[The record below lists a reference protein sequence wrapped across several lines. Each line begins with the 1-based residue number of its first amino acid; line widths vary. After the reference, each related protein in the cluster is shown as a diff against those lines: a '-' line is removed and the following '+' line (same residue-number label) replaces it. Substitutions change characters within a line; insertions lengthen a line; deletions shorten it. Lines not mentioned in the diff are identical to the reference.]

1 MQAAEVASYFHKF
14 DDAEEMYVD
23 MDRKDLALDLRKRLG
38 NWRRVLALH
47 QKWHGDKEGR
57 QNDATHNEVHQ
68 KLGESYYDHQKW
80 RNAARCFEQVKAGSG
95 STERLIDCYF
105 RSEQWDEM
113 VTLAEEL
120 PAENV
125 DHLNELGER
134 FRRAG
139 MCGPAVDALLKAGNV
154 KAAVDCCVLLNQ
166 WDRAVELAQEHNFPQ
181 IESLLSEYASSMLKQ
196 NKRLE
201 AIELYRKA
209 NKSPQAAK
217 LLCAIAE
224 ETMKTKI
231 NPLRAKK
238 LYVLAALEMERFKKK
253 SLDMSS
259 MTSAGATSAQTTAA
273 TLDNLM
279 SHDQATG
286 ESKSLE
292 RPWHG
297 AEGVHFYMLAQRQLY
312 DGEIEAAMI
321 TAVRCGQY
329 DDVLGTKEASSIIAL
344 TSFYNKHF
352 GTCSKAFIQLESQ
365 KGLPQKELDE
375 YIGLGVDIFSRHPP
389 QDPDSKALPFLD
401 VARPACVAS
410 GRPLI
415 GSESTMSCR
424 VCSHKMF
431 SREVRTTFCP
441 LCHAKL
447 Q

>member
-1 MQAAEVASYFHKF
+1 LAEKSFVQCSDYQGIQFVKRLRELGNSKMQAAEVAAYFHNF
-14 DDAEEMYVD
+14 DEAEEMYVN
-23 MDRKDLALDLRKRLG
+23 MDRKDLALELRKRLG

-47 QKWHGDKEGR
+47 TKWYGDKKGR
-57 QNDATHNEVHQ
+57 ENDATHNEVHQ

-80 RNAARCFEQVKAGSG
+80 ANAAKCFEQVKAGSG
-95 STERLIDCYF
+95 STSNLIDCYF
-105 RSEQWDEM
+105 RSEQWSSMER
-113 VTLAEEL
+113 LAEEI

-125 DHLNELGER
+125 EHLNDLGER

-139 MCGPAVDALLKAGNV
+139 MCGPAVDAFLKAGSV

-166 WDRAVELAQEHNFPQ
+166 WDRAVELAQEHDFPQ

-217 LLCAIAE
+217 LLCSLAE

-238 LYVLAALEMERFKKK
+238 LYVLAALELERFKKI
-253 SLDMSS
+253 SFSNDMSTMGG
-259 MTSAGATSAQTTAA
+259 MTSAESTAA

-297 AEGVHFYMLAQRQLY
+297 AEGVHFYLLAHRQLY
-312 DGEIEAAMI
+312 NGQIQAAMI
-321 TAVRCGQY
+321 TANRCGQY
-329 DDVLGTKEASSIIAL
+329 DDVLGVQEASSLIAL
-344 TSFYNKHF
+344 TSFYNKHY
-352 GTCSKAFIQLESQ
+352 GTCSKAFINLESQ
-365 KGLPQKELDE
+365 KGLPQSVLDK
-375 YIGLGVDIFSRHPP
+375 YIELGVNIFSR
-389 QDPDSKALPFLD
+389 
-401 VARPACVAS
+401 
-410 GRPLI
+410 
-415 GSESTMSCR
+415 
-424 VCSHKMF
+424 
-431 SREVRTTFCP
+431 
-441 LCHAKL
+441 
-447 Q
+447 